1 VRRKKHIHLTI
12 SLTFERLKKSKI
24 KEKNLEGFSE
34 KYNNLPHL
42 Q

>member
-12 SLTFERLKKSKI
+12 SLTFERLKKFKM
-24 KEKNLEGFSE
+24 KEEILEGFSE
-34 KYNNLPHL
+34 KYNNLPYL